1 MDFGTLGLR
10 HLRLVRAVVEE
21 GTLTAAASRLALS
34 QPALSH
40 QLRDVEERLG
50 VALFERRGRSLVL
63 TEAGGRVL
71 DSARIVLDEVARA
84 EADLAALAA
93 GRSGTLRVT
102 AQCYTTYHWLP
113 PVLGGFREAWPLV
126 DVEIAAEASKRPGAA
141 LRDRAADVAL
151 VATASGFDDLDLVE
165 LFEDEVVAIVPA
177 DHAWAGRS
185 HVEPEAFD
193 GAHVFVWHDCTERD
207 CVLSLVAEAGAAPGR
222 ITPVPL
228 STEGAIGMVRAG
240 LGLTAMARW
249 AAEPYL
255 QRGGLAAVPVTE
267 AGVRRR
273 WYAAT
278 RAGAEP
284 AYVRAFVEALRQHG
298 PHVGAIGGDRLAGLP
313 TLSAP
318 EA

>member
-1 MDFGTLGLR
+1 MDFGTLDLR

-21 GTLTAAASRLALS
+21 GTLPAAASRLALS

-40 QLRDVEERLG
+40 QLRDVEDRLG

-113 PVLGGFREAWPLV
+113 PVLAGFREAWPLV
-126 DVEIAAEASKRPGAA
+126 DVEIAAEAATRPGAA

-151 VATASGFDDLDLVE
+151 VATQAGFDDLDLAE
-165 LFEDEVVAIVPA
+165 LFEDEVVAIVPEA
-177 DHAWAGRS
+177 HTWAGQA
-185 HVEPEAFD
+185 HVEPADFD
-193 GAHVFVWHDCTERD
+193 GEHVFVWHDCTERD
-207 CVLSLVAEAGAAPGR
+207 CVLTLVAEAGAAPGR
-222 ITPVPL
+222 VTPMPL
-228 STEGAIGMVRAG
+228 STEGAVGMVRAG
-240 LGLTAMARW
+240 LGVTAMARW

-255 QRGGLAAVPVTE
+255 QRGGLAAVPVT
-267 AGVRRR
+267 ASGIRRR

-284 AYVRAFVEALRQHG
+284 AYVQAFVEALREHG
-298 PHVGAIGGDRLAGLP
+298 PRVGAAGGDGLSGVPELA
-313 TLSAP
+313 AP
-318 EA
+318 GA

>member
-1 MDFGTLGLR
+1 MDFGTLDLR

-21 GTLTAAASRLALS
+21 GTLTAAADRLALS

-40 QLRDVEERLG
+40 QLRDVEDRLG
-50 VALFERRGRSLVL
+50 IALFERRGRSLVL

-113 PVLGGFREAWPLV
+113 PVLGAFREAWPLV
-126 DVEIAAEASKRPGAA
+126 DVEIAAGASERPGAS

-151 VATASGFDDLDLVE
+151 VATTAGFDDLHLIE
-165 LFEDEVVAIVPA
+165 LFEDEVVAIVPES
-177 DHAWAGRS
+177 HAWAGLPF
-185 HVEPEAFD
+185 VEPAAFD
-193 GAHVFVWHDCTERD
+193 GEHVFVWHDRIEHDT
-207 CVLSLVAEAGAAPGR
+207 VLMLVTEAGATPGR

-240 LGLTAMARW
+240 LGITAMARW
-249 AAEPYL
+249 AADPYL
-255 QRGGLAAVPVTE
+255 RQGGLAAVPVTGT
-267 AGVRRR
+267 GVRRG

-284 AYVRAFVEALRQHG
+284 TYVRAFVEALREHG
-298 PHVGAIGGDRLAGLP
+298 PCVSAIG
-313 TLSAP
+313 SAP
-318 EA
+318 VLSPPTASSND